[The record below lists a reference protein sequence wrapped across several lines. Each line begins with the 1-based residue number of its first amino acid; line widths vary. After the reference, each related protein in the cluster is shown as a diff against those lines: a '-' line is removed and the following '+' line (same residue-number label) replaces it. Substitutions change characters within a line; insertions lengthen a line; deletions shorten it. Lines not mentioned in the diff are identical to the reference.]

1 MVRGA
6 ASVIRANPVL
16 IVSILLALISMAF
29 VPPSEKYIGY
39 IDAPMLC
46 ILFCLMASVAGMS
59 ECGLFRAL
67 SEKMVGRSGS
77 VRGMC
82 LALVAAPFFGS
93 MAMTNDVAL
102 ITFVPL
108 AMAALVGAGRKD
120 LIMPVLILQTLAAN
134 LGSMATPVGSPQNL
148 FIYSKYGA
156 DAGDFLARMLPLVLA
171 GGAAV
176 FGACAMFCKGEGS
189 RQSEA
194 REAPLDKKTLI
205 PMAALFVLGILAV
218 SGTVPFW
225 LSLIV
230 TLATVLAVNPPILRK
245 VDYGLILTFVFL
257 FVFTGNFSHLDQVVN
272 VLGGLM
278 EDFPVLTTAL
288 SSQAVSNVPAAM
300 MLSNFTSD
308 WGSLL
313 AGANIGGFGTPI
325 ASMASLIT
333 FRIYSR
339 GERHDSKGFMVLFL
353 ASNLAMLGMLLAVD
367 WAINPWRRGDCGGPS
382 PACSGRRSGP
392 APPKDILPLSGRT
405 A

>member
-1 MVRGA
+1 M
-6 ASVIRANPVL
+6 IRANPVL
-16 IVSILLALISMAF
+16 IVSILLALVSMAF
-29 VPPSEKYIGY
+29 VPPSKEYIEY

-59 ECGLFRAL
+59 ESGLFRAL

-77 VRGMC
+77 MRAMC

-108 AMAALVGAGRKD
+108 AMAALVGSGRKD

-156 DAGDFLARMLPLVLA
+156 DAGDFLARMLPLTVV
-171 GGAAV
+171 GGATV

-189 RQSEA
+189 KQSEA
-194 REAPLDKKTLI
+194 REIPLDTRTLV
-205 PMAALFVLGILAV
+205 PMAVLFVLGVLSV

-230 TLATVLAVNPPILRK
+230 TLVTVLAVNPSILKK

-257 FVFTGNFSHLDQVVN
+257 FVFTGNVSHLDQVVDA
-272 VLGGLM
+272 LGGLM
-278 EDFPVLTTAL
+278 DGFPVLTAAL
-288 SSQAVSNVPAAM
+288 SSQVVSNVPAAM

-313 AGANIGGFGTPI
+313 AGVNIGGFGTPI

-339 GERHDSKGFMVLFL
+339 GGRHDSKGFMVLFL
-353 ASNLAMLGMLLAVD
+353 TSNLAMLGMLLAVD
-367 WAINPWRRGDCGGPS
+367 WAIGPWRG
-382 PACSGRRSGP
+382 SGYDGSSQ
-392 APPKDILPLSGRT
+392 A
-405 A
+405 